1 MGIYQ
6 SCYDLIHTYVYGG
19 VELTANMDLV
29 CILVA
34 TAASLFC
41 IALPFLVVWKMIKL
55 ISGI

>member
-19 VELTANMDLV
+19 VELTTNMDLTCV
-29 CILVA
+29 LVA

-41 IALPFLVVWKMIKL
+41 VALPFCVVWKIIKMIAN
-55 ISGI
+55 I